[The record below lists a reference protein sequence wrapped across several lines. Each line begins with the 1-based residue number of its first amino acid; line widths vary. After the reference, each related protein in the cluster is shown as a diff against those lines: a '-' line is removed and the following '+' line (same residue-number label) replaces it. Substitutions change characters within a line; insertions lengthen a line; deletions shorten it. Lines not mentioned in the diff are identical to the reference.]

1 MLKWLTGFLGGSA
14 TAQGE
19 GSQSGTPAKQGIQP
33 AKNVDEDSA
42 LQISAVWRCVRILA
56 ETISSLPIKVHEI
69 SGTNTH
75 KEVTDE
81 PSNPLWFVLTQ
92 SPNRYQTPQEWL
104 ETMCLNLVLHGNA
117 FAEITRN
124 SKGELASLTPLP
136 AQNIEVK
143 VLSDGSIAY
152 LLHRPTKGTVSA
164 MAERNVLHIKLFGNG
179 IVGLS
184 PLGYAKSSMGL
195 ALAAE
200 EYSAKY
206 FVNGGKA
213 SGVLTID
220 KILSKEQRK
229 QIRDSFSGLTE
240 GSENAHKMYILEA
253 GMQYQSIQAK
263 PDELQMIETRR
274 FQIEDIS
281 RFFGVPLFLLNS
293 TEKSTTW
300 GSGLEQ
306 IMTGFY
312 LLTLRPYLTRFEQ
325 SFKKQI
331 MTPQQRRKYTVNFD
345 FEDLLR
351 ADSTSRA
358 NLDKT
363 LISSAIHTIN
373 EIRAKRNLPPVP
385 GGDMPLVQ
393 GAFVPLDQIKD
404 FHAQTNN
411 SAPEQEDDNQETENP
426 AE

>member
-1 MLKWLTGFLGGSA
+1 MFKWLTGFLGGSA
-14 TAQGE
+14 TAKGE
-19 GSQSGTPAKQGIQP
+19 GSQSGTPSRPGVTP
-33 AKNVDEDSA
+33 AKEVTEETA
-42 LQISAVWRCVRILA
+42 LQVSAVWRCVRILT

-69 SGTNTH
+69 SGENTYT
-75 KEVTDE
+75 ELRDE
-81 PSNPLWFVLTQ
+81 PSNALWYVLTQ

-117 FAEITRN
+117 FAEIKRN
-124 SKGELASLTPLP
+124 NKGDLTGLIPLP
-136 AQNIEVK
+136 AQNMEVK
-143 VLSDGSIAY
+143 VLRDGSVAY
-152 LLHRPTKGTVSA
+152 LLHRPTSGTVSA
-164 MAERNVLHIKLFGNG
+164 IAEKNILHIKLFGNG
-179 IVGLS
+179 VVGLS
-184 PLGYAKSSMGL
+184 PLGYAKASMGL

-200 EYSAKY
+200 EYSSKY

-213 SGVLTID
+213 SGVLTLD
-220 KILSKEQRK
+220 KILSKEQRT
-229 QIRDSFSGLTE
+229 QIRESFSGLTE

-253 GMQYQSIQAK
+253 GMKYQSIQAK

-274 FQIEDIS
+274 FQVEDIS

-293 TEKSTTW
+293 TENSTTW

-325 SFKKQI
+325 SFKKQV
-331 MTPQQRRKYTVNFD
+331 MTPQQRRKYTINFD

-373 EIRAKRNLPPVP
+373 EIRAKRNLPPVD
-385 GGDMPLVQ
+385 GGDVPLVQ
-393 GAFVPLDQIKD
+393 GAYVPLDRIGE
-404 FHAQTNN
+404 FHGSQPVATVEEN
-411 SAPEQEDDNQETENP
+411 DNEENKEP
-426 AE
+426 A